1 MTSAASYAAAKTI
14 DVSAIP
20 VIDMAPLIE
29 GTVDQQRRVAAAFR
43 RAATEIGFFYV
54 KNHNVEQAVID
65 RALDGA
71 KRFFALPAE
80 VKNRSRPE
88 GWHRGFLSVGQA
100 KMYDNA
106 KVDLKE
112 SFVYGL
118 EIAEDD
124 PDFLAGNGM
133 VVPNR
138 WPAAMPELKDAL
150 YPYFTQAVECG
161 RALLGGFALGMDLP
175 QDSFRRSWRKNIS
188 RGAALYYPPQPP
200 DLGREQFGVAPH
212 TDFGVLTVLWQ
223 DDSGGLQV
231 LDKQKQW
238 VTAHPIPGTLVVN
251 VGDLLARW
259 TNDGFA
265 STPHRVINTTGHAR
279 YSMPVAVDPDHDTL
293 IDPRVVCAPGET
305 PRYEP
310 ITCGD
315 YLNWRFNKAFA
326 YRKA

>member
-1 MTSAASYAAAKTI
+1 MNYATAKSIEAST
-14 DVSAIP
+14 IP
-20 VIDMAPLIE
+20 VIDMAPLIDGGAE
-29 GTVDQQRRVAAAFR
+29 ARRRVADEFR
-43 RAATEIGFFYV
+43 RAAGEIGFFYV
-54 KNHNVEQAVID
+54 RNHNVAQPVIE
-65 RALDGA
+65 RAIGAA

-80 VKNRSRPE
+80 TKNQVKVE

-100 KMYDNA
+100 KMYDDA

-112 SFVYGL
+112 SFIYGL
-118 EIAEDD
+118 EIAADD
-124 PDFLAGNGM
+124 PDFCAGNRM

-138 WPAAMPELKDAL
+138 WPAAIPELREAL
-150 YPYFTQAVECG
+150 YPYFASAVECG
-161 RALLGGFALGMDLP
+161 RALLRGFALGMDLP
-175 QDSFRRSWRKNIS
+175 EDSFVRNWRKNIS
-188 RGAALYYPPQPP
+188 RGAAIYYPPQPP

-231 LDKQKQW
+231 LNKQQQW
-238 VTAHPIPGTLVVN
+238 VTAHPIAGTLVVN

-265 STPHRVINTTGHAR
+265 STAHRVVNTSGHAR

-293 IDPRVVCAPGET
+293 IDPRMVCRPGET
-305 PRYEP
+305 PHYEP

-315 YLNWRFNKAFA
+315 YLNWRFKKAFA
-326 YRKA
+326 YRDA

>member
-1 MTSAASYAAAKTI
+1 MGSAYSGTSH
-14 DVSAIP
+14 
-20 VIDMAPLIE
+20 
-29 GTVDQQRRVAAAFR
+29 R
-43 RAATEIGFFYV
+43 RASLG
-54 KNHNVEQAVID
+54 
-65 RALDGA
+65 LGGLGG
-71 KRFFALPAE
+71 FALGGS
-80 VKNRSRPE
+80 RS
-88 GWHRGFLSVGQA
+88 GGFSGSLGRSLVGQ
-100 KMYDNA
+100 
-106 KVDLKE
+106 E
-112 SFVYGL
+112 
-118 EIAEDD
+118 
-124 PDFLAGNGM
+124 FLLPSGH
-133 VVPNR
+133 R
-138 WPAAMPELKDAL
+138 
-150 YPYFTQAVECG
+150 
-161 RALLGGFALGMDLP
+161 LLGGFALGMGLP
-175 QDSFRRSWRKNIS
+175 QDSFRRNWRKNIS